1 MFKQFLQASALQ
13 FVQIDSCRLGS
24 VNENLAVLLMAH
36 KFKGKTQDMKIITQ
50 ESYVEPKKWKNGSK
64 GLSDESKTLCVLL
77 LNVFSDISW
86 SVWSPFTASFQFRG
100 SLALIFVLKSGY
112 NTLTAVFSP
121 VPVCPHA
128 GGVGLCELV
137 QHLILFDYI
146 CVSGSL
152 SNRWESDMFS
162 SAVKASR
169 LNTSW
174 TAPLF
179 RRVCFA
185 SPECVNML
193 ITSTNTSPAPWW
205 FTTPTTCPPR

>member
-36 KFKGKTQDMKIITQ
+36 KFKGKTQDMTIITQ
-50 ESYVEPKKWKNGSK
+50 ESYVEPKKWQMGVK
-64 GLSDESKTLCVLL
+64 GYQTSQKPCVSYCWMYSVIFLDTSDHLL
-77 LNVFSDISW
+77 HL
-86 SVWSPFTASFQFRG
+86 SFQFRG
-100 SLALIFVLKSGY
+100 SLVLIFVLKSGY
-112 NTLTAVFSP
+112 NTLCTVFSP

-152 SNRWESDMFS
+152 SNRWESDLFS
-162 SAVKASR
+162 SAVTASR
-169 LNTSW
+169 LNTS
-174 TAPLF
+174 
-179 RRVCFA
+179 
-185 SPECVNML
+185 
-193 ITSTNTSPAPWW
+193 
-205 FTTPTTCPPR
+205 